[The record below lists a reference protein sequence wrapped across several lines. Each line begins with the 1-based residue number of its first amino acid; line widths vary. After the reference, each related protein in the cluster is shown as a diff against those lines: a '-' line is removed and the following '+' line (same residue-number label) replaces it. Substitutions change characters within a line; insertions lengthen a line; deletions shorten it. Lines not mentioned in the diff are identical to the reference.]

1 MRRILYLAI
10 FCGICTLVQAQHVF
24 DNTSLSEALIE
35 LDKSS
40 EKYSISFV
48 YDELEDFT
56 VSKTVRQGTKLPDA
70 VREVCG
76 FYPIHVSIKDREIFV
91 ECIQKDK
98 KKLMGRLLGPDGNPV
113 AYANIL
119 LLNPSDSMMVNGGVS
134 NEAGHF
140 VIPCSAAQARVR
152 ISCVGFKTIERVIP
166 IGNVGTVRM
175 EMETNNL
182 GNVVVSG
189 RIPVIRSEAD
199 RLVYVVGNDEFAK
212 GHNVLELLSR
222 VPMVCMDGGTPT
234 ILGRGPAKFM
244 LNGRISEMGDEVI
257 QQKLWTMHAEEVE
270 RIEVISMPS
279 GRYQPVMGSGY
290 VNIVLRRD
298 QALGWRGDVTTQA
311 GVSDDWSARASGSVN
326 YASTVFDMTADVTG
340 GRRSQATGNLTTY
353 RFENVGDVL
362 SDTYTKLTEKE
373 IAANLT
379 LRFMP
384 LKSLEL
390 GGMLSWQVL
399 WPEKHIDGTI
409 TTPESQFKSEAG
421 LTPDDNTSTRSISAY
436 CDWRLDT
443 KGKLLS
449 LTCHDFKKDDDAMS
463 YGQTDNNHIA
473 GTWVDYRCFFDYHIQ
488 SVRAD
493 LTLPFHIATFDAGA
507 SYTNI
512 KNYAYTRNDVMST
525 YSTMQ
530 TKIGDND
537 YKEKTKAAY
546 LSIHRDWSRF
556 TFKAGL
562 RYEYIDWIETIYTSV
577 GKSHTYNI
585 PHDYWLP
592 SLSLSFKPREGQ
604 QINLSW
610 GASCQHPNFYD
621 LNPIRTYKTV
631 VEFTEGDPYL
641 EPSRTSSLELSYH
654 NIKGLYACAYYHH
667 ASNVIEP
674 LTSTTIDRR
683 LDKVFDH
690 FQVSTLYYQMGRY
703 NQTGIYLHYQ
713 RPLTRHLQATA
724 EGDIYYHDFDKKD
737 DNFYSI
743 YEGLYGWGKRLAVSA
758 DWYLNSRHTLLLNAR
773 YQHWFSSYAGLTKT
787 DSYGYFNFALRYS
800 MLNDRLRL
808 SLVVNDPFRQ
818 FITDETKLGCSYSKG
833 FDWADKRLDCYSH
846 ANHHTHYIGLTATYS
861 FGGKHVRRLQQDKRD
876 PETQRAIRKR

>member
-10 FCGICTLVQAQHVF
+10 LCCICTLVQAQHVF
-24 DNTSLSEALIE
+24 ENTSLSEALIE

-56 VSKTVRQGTKLPDA
+56 VSKTIRQGCKLPDA

-76 FYPIHVSIKDREIFV
+76 FYPIHVSIKDKEIFV

-98 KKLMGRLLGPDGNPV
+98 KKLMGRLLGPDGKPV

-119 LLNPSDSMMVNGGVS
+119 LLTPSDSVMVNGGVS

-140 VIPCSAAQARVR
+140 VIPCSAAQAMVR

-166 IGNVGTVRM
+166 IGNVGTIRM
-175 EMETNNL
+175 EMETNYL
-182 GNVVVSG
+182 GNVVISG
-189 RIPVIRSEAD
+189 RMPVIRSESD
-199 RLVYVVGNDEFAK
+199 RLVYVVGNDEYAK

-222 VPMVCMDGGTPT
+222 VPMVCMDGRTAM

-244 LNGRISEMGDEVI
+244 LNGRISEMGNEVI
-257 QQKLWTMHAEEVE
+257 QQKLWTMHSEDVE
-270 RIEVISMPS
+270 RIEVISIPS
-279 GRYQPVMGSGY
+279 GRYQTVMGSGY
-290 VNIVLRRD
+290 INIVLRRD
-298 QALGWRGDVTTQA
+298 QTLGWRGDVTTQA
-311 GVSDDWSARASGSVN
+311 GVSDDWSACASGSIN
-326 YASTVFDMTADVTG
+326 YASTFFDMTADVTG
-340 GRRSQATGNLTTY
+340 GRRTQATGNLMTY
-353 RFENVGDVL
+353 RFENAGDVL

-379 LRFMP
+379 LRFKP
-384 LKSLEL
+384 FKSLEL

-409 TTPESQFKSEAG
+409 TTPESLFKSEAG
-421 LTPDDNTSTRSISAY
+421 LTPDDNTSTRSITAY
-436 CDWRLDT
+436 CDYRLDT

-449 LTCHDFKKDDDAMS
+449 LSCHDFKKDDDAMS
-463 YGQTDNNHIA
+463 YVRTDNRRIA
-473 GTWVDYRCFFDYHIQ
+473 ETVCDFRCPFDYHIQ
-488 SVRAD
+488 SVKAD
-493 LTLPFHIATFDAGA
+493 LTLPFHFATFDAGA

-512 KNYAYTRNDVMST
+512 KNYAFTSNNMSGANI
-525 YSTMQ
+525 SMQ
-530 TKIGDND
+530 TRVGDAD

-562 RYEYIDWIETIYTSV
+562 RYEYIDWIQTIYLSG
-577 GKSHTYNI
+577 GKSYTYNI

-592 SLSLSFKPREGQ
+592 SLSLSYKPKEGQ

-621 LNPIRTYKTV
+621 LNPIYTYKTV
-631 VEFTEGDPYL
+631 VEFTKGEPYL

-674 LTSTTIDRR
+674 LTSTTIDRG
-683 LDKVFDH
+683 DKVF
-690 FQVSTLYYQMGRY
+690 QACTLYYQMGQY
-703 NQTGIYLHYQ
+703 NQTGIYLNYQ
-713 RPLTRHLQATA
+713 RPLTCHLQATV

-737 DNFYSI
+737 EIFYSI
-743 YEGLYGWGKRLAVSA
+743 YSRLHGWGKRLAVSA

-800 MLNDRLRL
+800 MLNDRLKL
-808 SLVVNDPFRQ
+808 SLVANDPFRQ
-818 FITDETKLGCSYSKG
+818 FITDETKLGCCSIEG
-833 FDWADKRLDCYSH
+833 FEWARKKLDCFSH
-846 ANHHTHYIGLTATYS
+846 TNHHAHYIGLTATYS
-861 FGGKHVRRLQQDKRD
+861 FGGKNVRRLQQDKRD